1 MILRAALSVVL
12 VSLLAGC
19 VSSGDSSSMTTDK
32 GRNEARQA
40 YVQLGLGYL
49 QQGMTE
55 QAKVP
60 LRKALELDKSDPDTN
75 AALALVFQSEM
86 ESGLAE
92 QAFRTALDGRPDD
105 ARILNNYGSFL
116 FEQQRYQE
124 ASAQFQKAAA
134 DTLYPERSRVYEN
147 LGITSLKLGQR
158 DAGRA
163 QLEKALR
170 LNRQQPRALL
180 EMAELSYEDRHYV
193 PARDYY
199 DRFSL
204 LSGQNARSLLLGAR
218 LANVF
223 EERTATA
230 NHVPTTAIPQRR
242 TTDYIDITE
251 NGLDALT
258 EYVNATRAPYVNAL
272 DAAEIARR
280 IDRHRELLEA
290 HLMYDM
296 ARYEDA
302 LKNAA
307 VTAARYQTN

>member
-19 VSSGDSSSMTTDK
+19 ISSGGSSPMSTDK
-32 GRNEARQA
+32 GRDEAREA

-60 LRKALELDKSDPDTN
+60 LTKALALDKSDPDAN

-86 ESGLAE
+86 EYGLAE
-92 QAFRTALDGRPDD
+92 QAYRTALSKRPAD

-124 ASAQFQKAAA
+124 AYAQFQKAAA
-134 DTLYPERSRVYEN
+134 DSLYPQRSRIYEN
-147 LGITSLKLGQR
+147 LGMTALKLGQR
-158 DAGRA
+158 DTGR
-163 QLEKALR
+163 QELEKALR

-193 PARDYY
+193 PARDFY

-218 LANVF
+218 LASVF
-223 EERTATA
+223 DDRTSTA
-230 NHVPTTAIPQRR
+230 NYGQQLKRLYPGTP
-242 TTDYIDITE
+242 
-251 NGLDALT
+251 
-258 EYVNATRAPYVNAL
+258 EYQQYL
-272 DAAEIARR
+272 SE
-280 IDRHRELLEA
+280 
-290 HLMYDM
+290 
-296 ARYEDA
+296 
-302 LKNAA
+302 
-307 VTAARYQTN
+307 Q